1 MCLVLGAGE
10 TEMNEPQ
17 RLALGLM
24 GCGGGG
30 ADRQRTTVYK
40 AKWEHRGSGG
50 HLTQP
55 GGIAESFPVEAMTK
69 WGLEGQVGIS

>member
-1 MCLVLGAGE
+1 MSPSAWLWGSWGV
-10 TEMNEPQ
+10 
-17 RLALGLM
+17 
-24 GCGGGG
+24 CGGG
-30 ADRQRTTVYK
+30 ANRQRTTVYK
-40 AKWEHRGSGG
+40 PKWEHRGSGG